1 MSSVRGAT
9 RRLARLYASCAA
21 TSARGPNA
29 VGFGGPRSARHH
41 RFFAAQAAV
50 ENAQDDIGPVT
61 LDFSKLVNPGERP
74 SVAYAR
80 LAAQGVLRPDD
91 AQRDAIRVLDDLHA
105 RLVGTDDSAD
115 AGGDSAGTRRAK
127 PEKKEGSWFTD
138 LFTTSASDS
147 LSSSRP
153 AAPQSGGVYL
163 HGGPGCG
170 KTFVMD
176 LAFACLPGETGKHKR
191 REHFHSFMLA
201 THHALHKLGEAGG
214 SKSRDT
220 VALYASE
227 ISRHTSVLCL
237 DEFQVVDVADAMIIR
252 RLLDRLWADGVALV
266 TTSNRAPAE
275 LYKNGL
281 NRAQFVPCIE
291 AIQARCAVHAMRG
304 GRDYR
309 LTGHAADDVG
319 AGAGETEGERKSDA
333 RRESRRGTWL
343 VAPKDDP
350 EALASADAWL
360 TSRLSRLAKND
371 RMVTVDVAMSGRRI
385 RVNRASG
392 GVARLTFDEA
402 CASALGAGDYTAIAS
417 VFHTVGLEG
426 VPRMTMDRVDLM
438 RRFITFI
445 DVLYEHKV
453 KLLAVAAETPERLFA
468 GSAGSEE
475 QTRTTVDATTKNADA
490 RVDEAFAWDR
500 AASRLAEMS
509 SSEYVE
515 APWRPKSGAWLL
527 EQAKVTEVVP
537 ESVLRALWQR
547 YDADHNGVLDESE
560 LECLLGDLNEMR
572 RGHRNVPEEQLSS
585 AWEVLTNRGKR
596 GVRQSAGLGT
606 VDSKFETCDERGG
619 PKQKPMPSRK
629 GDAFI
634 AFEDFIDYGN
644 DAFAACM
651 LSG

>member
-9 RRLARLYASCAA
+9 RRLARLCASYAGAS
-21 TSARGPNA
+21 SRRPGA

-61 LDFSKLVNPGERP
+61 LDFTKLVNPGERP
-74 SVAYAR
+74 SAAYAR

-115 AGGDSAGTRRAK
+115 AGGGSAVTPRAK

-138 LFTTSASDS
+138 LFTSSES
-147 LSSSRP
+147 GSPSSSP
-153 AAPQSGGVYL
+153 ASAQSGGVYL

-176 LAFACLPGETGKHKR
+176 LAFACLPGETGKHKK

-201 THHALHKLGEAGG
+201 THHALHKLGQAGG

-281 NRAQFVPCIE
+281 NRAQFVPCIA
-291 AIQARCAVHAMRG
+291 AIQARCAVHEMRS

-309 LTGHAADDVG
+309 LTGHAADDASASEGKPVG
-319 AGAGETEGERKSDA
+319 EERRDA
-333 RRESRRGTWL
+333 RKRRETRSGTWR
-343 VAPKDDP
+343 VAPGDDP

-371 RMVTVDVAMSGRRI
+371 RMVMVDVAMSGRRI

-438 RRFITFI
+438 RRFITFV

-468 GSAGSEE
+468 GSAASSAGADKEE
-475 QTRTTVDATTKNADA
+475 TKKNVDA

>member
-9 RRLARLYASCAA
+9 RRLARLCASYAGAS
-21 TSARGPNA
+21 SRRPGA
-29 VGFGGPRSARHH
+29 VGFGGPRWGARHH

-61 LDFSKLVNPGERP
+61 LDFTKLVNPGERP
-74 SVAYAR
+74 SAAYAR

-115 AGGDSAGTRRAK
+115 AGGGSAGPDPRAK

-138 LFTTSASDS
+138 LFTSSKS
-147 LSSSRP
+147 GSSSSSSK
-153 AAPQSGGVYL
+153 AAPQSEGVYL

-176 LAFACLPGETGKHKR
+176 LAFACLPGQPGLQKR

-201 THHALHKLGEAGG
+201 THHALHKLGQEGG

-252 RLLDRLWADGVALV
+252 RLLDRLWADGVVLV

-291 AIQARCAVHAMRG
+291 AIQARCAVHEMRSA
-304 GRDYR
+304 RDYR
-309 LTGHAADDVG
+309 LTGHAAPDESEG
-319 AGAGETEGERKSDA
+319 ASERAEAEG
-333 RRESRRGTWL
+333 RGTWL
-343 VAPKDDP
+343 VAPADDP
-350 EALASADAWL
+350 AAVARADAWL

-426 VPRMTMDRVDLM
+426 VPRMSMDRVDLM
-438 RRFITFI
+438 RRFITFV

-453 KLLAVAAETPERLFA
+453 KLLATAAETPENLFL
-468 GSAGSEE
+468 GS
-475 QTRTTVDATTKNADA
+475 VFDARSSSDKNAKEKTKTNLDA
-490 RVDEAFAWDR
+490 NVDEAFAWDR

-596 GVRQSAGLGT
+596 GVRQSAGLGM
-606 VDSKFETCDERGG
+606 VDSKFETCDEKGG

-634 AFEDFIDYGN
+634 TFDDFIDYGN

-651 LSG
+651 VSA

>member
-9 RRLARLYASCAA
+9 RRVARLCASYAAA
-21 TSARGPNA
+21 SARPGA
-29 VGFGGPRSARHH
+29 VGFGGPRVAGHH

-61 LDFSKLVNPGERP
+61 LDFSKLVNPGEMP

-115 AGGDSAGTRRAK
+115 LGGGSSGTKSAK

-138 LFTTSASDS
+138 LFTSSKS
-147 LSSSRP
+147 GSSSSSSK
-153 AAPQSGGVYL
+153 AAPQSEGVYL

-176 LAFACLPGETGKHKR
+176 LAFACLPGQPGLQKR

-201 THHALHKLGEAGG
+201 THHALHKLGQEGG
-214 SKSRDT
+214 SKTRDT

-227 ISRHTSVLCL
+227 ISSKTSVLCL

-252 RLLDRLWADGVALV
+252 RLLDRLWLNGVVLV

-291 AIQARCAVHAMRG
+291 AIQSKCAVHEMRSA
-304 GRDYR
+304 RDYR
-309 LTGHAADDVG
+309 LTGHAAPDESEG
-319 AGAGETEGERKSDA
+319 ASERAEAEG
-333 RRESRRGTWL
+333 RGTWL
-343 VAPKDDP
+343 VAPADDP
-350 EALASADAWL
+350 AAVARADAWL

-426 VPRMTMDRVDLM
+426 VPRMSMDRVDLM
-438 RRFITFI
+438 RRFITFV

-453 KLLAVAAETPERLFA
+453 KLLATAAETPENLFL
-468 GSAGSEE
+468 GS
-475 QTRTTVDATTKNADA
+475 VFDARSVSDKNAFSEKTKTNLDA
-490 RVDEAFAWDR
+490 NVDEAFAWDR

-596 GVRQSAGLGT
+596 GVRQSAGLGM
-606 VDSKFETCDERGG
+606 VDSKFETCDEKGG

-634 AFEDFIDYGN
+634 TFDDFIDYGI

-651 LSG
+651 VSA

>member
-1 MSSVRGAT
+1 V
-9 RRLARLYASCAA
+9 
-21 TSARGPNA
+21 
-29 VGFGGPRSARHH
+29 
-41 RFFAAQAAV
+41 
-50 ENAQDDIGPVT
+50 
-61 LDFSKLVNPGERP
+61 
-74 SVAYAR
+74 
-80 LAAQGVLRPDD
+80 
-91 AQRDAIRVLDDLHA
+91 
-105 RLVGTDDSAD
+105 
-115 AGGDSAGTRRAK
+115 
-127 PEKKEGSWFTD
+127 
-138 LFTTSASDS
+138 
-147 LSSSRP
+147 
-153 AAPQSGGVYL
+153 
-163 HGGPGCG
+163 
-170 KTFVMD
+170 
-176 LAFACLPGETGKHKR
+176 
-191 REHFHSFMLA
+191 
-201 THHALHKLGEAGG
+201 
-214 SKSRDT
+214 
-220 VALYASE
+220 
-227 ISRHTSVLCL
+227 
-237 DEFQVVDVADAMIIR
+237 
-252 RLLDRLWADGVALV
+252 LV

-291 AIQARCAVHAMRG
+291 AIQARCSVHEMRSA
-304 GRDYR
+304 RDYR
-309 LTGHAADDVG
+309 LTGHAAPDESEG
-319 AGAGETEGERKSDA
+319 ASERAEAEG
-333 RRESRRGTWL
+333 RGTWL
-343 VAPKDDP
+343 VAPADDP
-350 EALASADAWL
+350 AAVARADAWL

-426 VPRMTMDRVDLM
+426 VPRMSMDRVDLM
-438 RRFITFI
+438 RRFITFV

-453 KLLAVAAETPERLFA
+453 KLLATAAETPENLFL
-468 GSAGSEE
+468 GS
-475 QTRTTVDATTKNADA
+475 VFDARSSSDKNAKEKTKTNLDA
-490 RVDEAFAWDR
+490 NVDEAFAWDR

-596 GVRQSAGLGT
+596 GVRQSAGLGM
-606 VDSKFETCDERGG
+606 VDSKFETCDEKGG

-634 AFEDFIDYGN
+634 TFDDFIDYGN

-651 LSG
+651 LSA

>member
-9 RRLARLYASCAA
+9 RRVARLCASYAAA
-21 TSARGPNA
+21 SARPGA
-29 VGFGGPRSARHH
+29 VGSGGPRVARHH

-61 LDFSKLVNPGERP
+61 LDFSKLVNPGETP

-105 RLVGTDDSAD
+105 RLVGTDEPAD
-115 AGGDSAGTRRAK
+115 AGGGSSGTASAK

-138 LFTTSASDS
+138 LFTSSKS
-147 LSSSRP
+147 GSSSSSSP

-176 LAFACLPGETGKHKR
+176 LAFACLPGQPGLQKR

-201 THHALHKLGEAGG
+201 THHALHKLGQEGG

-252 RLLDRLWADGVALV
+252 RLLDRLWADGVVLV

-291 AIQARCAVHAMRG
+291 AIQARCAVHEMRSA
-304 GRDYR
+304 RDYR
-309 LTGHAADDVG
+309 LTGHAAPDESEG
-319 AGAGETEGERKSDA
+319 ASERAEAEG
-333 RRESRRGTWL
+333 RGTWL
-343 VAPKDDP
+343 VAPADDP
-350 EALASADAWL
+350 TAVARADAWL

-426 VPRMTMDRVDLM
+426 VPRMSMDRVDLM
-438 RRFITFI
+438 RRFITFV

-453 KLLAVAAETPERLFA
+453 KLLATAAETPENLFR
-468 GSAGSEE
+468 GS
-475 QTRTTVDATTKNADA
+475 VFDARSGDKNAKEKTKTNLDA
-490 RVDEAFAWDR
+490 NVDEAFAWDR

-596 GVRQSAGLGT
+596 GVRQSAGLGM
-606 VDSKFETCDERGG
+606 VDSKFETCEEKGG

-634 AFEDFIDYGN
+634 TFDDFIDYGN

-651 LSG
+651 LSA

>member
-1 MSSVRGAT
+1 
-9 RRLARLYASCAA
+9 
-21 TSARGPNA
+21 
-29 VGFGGPRSARHH
+29 
-41 RFFAAQAAV
+41 
-50 ENAQDDIGPVT
+50 
-61 LDFSKLVNPGERP
+61 
-74 SVAYAR
+74 
-80 LAAQGVLRPDD
+80 
-91 AQRDAIRVLDDLHA
+91 
-105 RLVGTDDSAD
+105 
-115 AGGDSAGTRRAK
+115 
-127 PEKKEGSWFTD
+127 
-138 LFTTSASDS
+138 
-147 LSSSRP
+147 
-153 AAPQSGGVYL
+153 
-163 HGGPGCG
+163 
-170 KTFVMD
+170 MD
-176 LAFACLPGETGKHKR
+176 LAFACLPGQPGLQKR

-201 THHALHKLGEAGG
+201 THHALHKLGQEGG
-214 SKSRDT
+214 SKTRDT

-227 ISRHTSVLCL
+227 ISSKTSVLCL

-252 RLLDRLWADGVALV
+252 RLLDRLWLNGVVLV

-291 AIQARCAVHAMRG
+291 AIQSKCAVHEMRSA
-304 GRDYR
+304 RDYR
-309 LTGHAADDVG
+309 LTGHAAPDESEG
-319 AGAGETEGERKSDA
+319 ASERAEAEG
-333 RRESRRGTWL
+333 RGTWL
-343 VAPKDDP
+343 VAPADDP
-350 EALASADAWL
+350 AAVARADAWL

-426 VPRMTMDRVDLM
+426 VPRMSMDRVDLM
-438 RRFITFI
+438 RRFITFV

-453 KLLAVAAETPERLFA
+453 KLLATAAETPENLFL
-468 GSAGSEE
+468 GS
-475 QTRTTVDATTKNADA
+475 VFDARSVSDKNANQEKTKTNQNA
-490 RVDEAFAWDR
+490 NVDEAFAWDR

-596 GVRQSAGLGT
+596 GVRQSAGLGM
-606 VDSKFETCDERGG
+606 VDSKFETCDEKGG

-634 AFEDFIDYGN
+634 TFDDFIDYGN

-651 LSG
+651 VSA